1 MTVVI
6 MTSGSGF
13 VTSEIAKIISEEL
26 LSRHKLHDINQDL
39 PIVNS
44 EEINLTESTNGH
56 PATEKCVE
64 DIKTY
69 ILHLHANARY

>member
-44 EEINLTESTNGH
+44 EEINLTESTDGQAV
-56 PATEKCVE
+56 PERYVKDTKIPSTCKC
-64 DIKTY
+64 KM
-69 ILHLHANARY
+69 

>member
-26 LSRHKLHDINQDL
+26 LLRHKLHDINQDL

-44 EEINLTESTNGH
+44 EEINLTESTDGQAVPERKNTKI
-56 PATEKCVE
+56 PSTCKCKV
-64 DIKTY
+64 
-69 ILHLHANARY
+69 

>member
-26 LSRHKLHDINQDL
+26 FSRHKLHDINQDL

-44 EEINLTESTNGH
+44 EEINLTESTDGQAV
-56 PATEKCVE
+56 PERYVKDTKIPSTCKCKV
-64 DIKTY
+64 
-69 ILHLHANARY
+69 